1 MPTTVITTPRLL
13 LRSTSQSDFDQ
24 LFALIFSDGQ
34 VMKHLTGS
42 PLPRE
47 QAAKVFDEVF
57 DHDGTG
63 RKPGVLVELQT
74 ERLLG
79 YAGLMPCSA
88 LDGNDYELGFVLR
101 REAWG
106 KGYAKEIGV
115 AQLEYGFRTTDRDRL
130 LAQVRPSNMA
140 SVNALRK
147 LGMSFVKEY
156 ERPQRGTWQVF
167 SRARG
172 ASPFLQADLPMAVRL
187 SQTLGVEGN
196 SRCASSQ

>member
-42 PLPRE
+42 PLSRE

-167 SRARG
+167 SRARE
-172 ASPFLQADLPMAVRL
+172 A
-187 SQTLGVEGN
+187 
-196 SRCASSQ
+196 

>member
-1 MPTTVITTPRLL
+1 
-13 LRSTSQSDFDQ
+13 
-24 LFALIFSDGQ
+24 
-34 VMKHLTGS
+34 
-42 PLPRE
+42 
-47 QAAKVFDEVF
+47 
-57 DHDGTG
+57 
-63 RKPGVLVELQT
+63 
-74 ERLLG
+74 
-79 YAGLMPCSA
+79 MPCSA

-130 LAQVRPSNMA
+130 LAQVRPSNKA

-167 SRARG
+167 SRARE
-172 ASPFLQADLPMAVRL
+172 A
-187 SQTLGVEGN
+187 
-196 SRCASSQ
+196 

>member
-13 LRSTSQSDFDQ
+13 LRSTARSDFDQ
-24 LFALIFSDGQ
+24 LFTLIFSDEQ
-34 VMKHLTGS
+34 VMRHLTGS

-47 QAAKVFDEVF
+47 QAAKVFAEVF

-79 YAGLMPCSA
+79 YAGLMPCGA

-140 SVNALRK
+140 SVSALRK

-167 SRARG
+167 SRARE
-172 ASPFLQADLPMAVRL
+172 A
-187 SQTLGVEGN
+187 
-196 SRCASSQ
+196 

>member
-167 SRARG
+167 SRARE
-172 ASPFLQADLPMAVRL
+172 A
-187 SQTLGVEGN
+187 
-196 SRCASSQ
+196 